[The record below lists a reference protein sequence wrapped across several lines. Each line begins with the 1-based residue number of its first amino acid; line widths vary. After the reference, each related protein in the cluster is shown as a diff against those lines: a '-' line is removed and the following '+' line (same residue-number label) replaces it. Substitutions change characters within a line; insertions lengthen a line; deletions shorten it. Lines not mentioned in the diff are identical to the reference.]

1 LIEIFIIF
9 FASLQY
15 LKEQRLPPQTFIP
28 LQSIRVKQIM
38 ERLRSL
44 GGTAK
49 LVFDVIQY
57 PYLTSGYY
65 KGSRSS
71 PFFFH
76 PLFFPLPKFWK
87 YKCNDVHLAGLII
100 FCTLQNPSKL

>member
-1 LIEIFIIF
+1 MYNFSCLNFEILYIDWIF
-9 FASLQY
+9 RASLQY

-57 PYLTSGYY
+57 PYLT
-65 KGSRSS
+65 
-71 PFFFH
+71 
-76 PLFFPLPKFWK
+76 LF
-87 YKCNDVHLAGLII
+87 N
-100 FCTLQNPSKL
+100 

>member
-1 LIEIFIIF
+1 MYNFSCLNFEVLYNDWIFR
-9 FASLQY
+9 ASLQY

-57 PYLTSGYY
+57 PYLT
-65 KGSRSS
+65 
-71 PFFFH
+71 
-76 PLFFPLPKFWK
+76 LF
-87 YKCNDVHLAGLII
+87 N
-100 FCTLQNPSKL
+100 